1 MALLKEQNHPGTLLT
16 SQPDP
21 PAVDLDLVK
30 EDLTED
36 NNYLLK
42 RIGKFVADA
51 NKQIEG
57 ATDKASV
64 EAINKTLRDEIL
76 WITQGD
82 ALLDSMIE

>member
-1 MALLKEQNHPGTLLT
+1 MALLKEQSYPGALLT

-36 NNYLLK
+36 NSYLLK

-51 NKQIEG
+51 NKRIKD